1 LSFQVAR
8 VRGIPVRL
16 HFTMVIAFFLIA
28 WTLAVGFM
36 PQYSPGLTMA
46 QYWAMGVAGAIVLF
60 FSVFLHELMHS
71 IVATNYGM
79 KVRQIVLFIFGGIS
93 EIAEETRDFRK
104 EFNIAI
110 AGPAASFA
118 IAAALAA
125 SWWLVSRVDA
135 GGSFQMTLAKQTAEG
150 VLLYGAIINALVGGF
165 NLIPAFPLD
174 GGRILRSVLVRQK
187 KSYDGATR
195 VAARVGVA
203 ISYGFMGIGF
213 LIMLA
218 GSFISGIWLLVIGWF
233 LNSGAQ
239 SYLAQHELSSILSG
253 VRLRDIMNTRVIAT
267 REDVPID
274 QLLRDYFGAYMKS
287 AFPVVDG
294 SGRLVGMITLKN
306 ATEVPDEKKRQHARA
321 RDVMIPVGD
330 LAVMAPDRRADE
342 ALQQMT
348 RTRIGKVFVCDSDNR
363 LLGLVSKTD
372 IMNVA
377 SERQEYRKELQ
388 SYKESPAERRSATD
402 STTEAA

>member
-1 LSFQVAR
+1 
-8 VRGIPVRL
+8 
-16 HFTMVIAFFLIA
+16 
-28 WTLAVGFM
+28 
-36 PQYSPGLTMA
+36 
-46 QYWAMGVAGAIVLF
+46 
-60 FSVFLHELMHS
+60 
-71 IVATNYGM
+71 
-79 KVRQIVLFIFGGIS
+79 
-93 EIAEETRDFRK
+93 
-104 EFNIAI
+104 
-110 AGPAASFA
+110 
-118 IAAALAA
+118 
-125 SWWLVSRVDA
+125 
-135 GGSFQMTLAKQTAEG
+135 
-150 VLLYGAIINALVGGF
+150 
-165 NLIPAFPLD
+165 
-174 GGRILRSVLVRQK
+174 
-187 KSYDGATR
+187 
-195 VAARVGVA
+195 
-203 ISYGFMGIGF
+203 
-213 LIMLA
+213 
-218 GSFISGIWLLVIGWF
+218 
-233 LNSGAQ
+233 
-239 SYLAQHELSSILSG
+239 
-253 VRLRDIMNTRVIAT
+253 MNTRVIAT

-306 ATEVPDEKKRQHARA
+306 ATEVPYEKKRQHARA